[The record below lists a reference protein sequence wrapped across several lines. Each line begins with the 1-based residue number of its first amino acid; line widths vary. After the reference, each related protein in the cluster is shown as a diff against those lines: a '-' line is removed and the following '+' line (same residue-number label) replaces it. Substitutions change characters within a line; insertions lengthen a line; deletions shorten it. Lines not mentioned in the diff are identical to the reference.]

1 MLSNL
6 SSKQLDSFNNPFD
19 EYNANSIEPDRL
31 LALWCTPFESEL
43 ITGFSESRFRTE
55 KMPIVLQ
62 GLRGTGKT
70 MILKYCSYSVLKER
84 AKNSRNGSILS
95 TVKRE
100 KSVGFYFRCDDSF
113 INTFTNV
120 FSTQPRVTWAGFF
133 EHYLELQFCRHLTE
147 IIRNI
152 ICELDNPKNNELLIL
167 ESINAQISSIL
178 CHTFCCVKDIDD
190 YLDNEIRYIDHFKN
204 DVIFTDEPFSPGILL
219 KLFTVSEPIINSL
232 CESVPGLNDTLF
244 LILIDEFENLGE
256 DIQKFI
262 NTAIKFSRR
271 RISFRVGRR
280 SEGIATTAT
289 VNDRE
294 YLRNGHD
301 YYLAEIQKQISLK
314 MQKDF
319 FRGIADKRLSLSSDI
334 MYENGIIGILG
345 DKEDLDNEC
354 LSVCKGRTE
363 HINLIL
369 SEKSSLKKNEE
380 TKNEIIDIIRNSENP
395 IAETINALWVIRS
408 KDDPIGSA
416 KRARS
421 AMEDFFAKRD
431 NERSRKYKN
440 DYENKYRFAI
450 TVLIS
455 SLYKRKKMYYGF
467 NAIVH
472 LSDGNTRTF
481 INICRAILND
491 ALFYERD
498 SFQTNLTV
506 SRETQN
512 RAICNYSSQ
521 EFNDVCSII
530 KYGNNIRN
538 LILNIGNVM
547 TEYHRDK
554 RARYPETTQF
564 VFNRLELDKH
574 ERDVIDVAES
584 WSMIIR
590 RSRTQRVSAG
600 IDRKGDIYYINRAF
614 CPIFG
619 ISYRVRGG
627 VNVQFSAEEMQLMMV
642 SLSTPKKLSH
652 QGKINRPTDFDGQ
665 LSLFDGEESDNG

>member
-1 MLSNL
+1 MLNSL
-6 SSKQLDSFNNPFD
+6 DFKQLDTFNNPFD
-19 EYNANSIEPDRL
+19 EYNANSIEPDRI

-133 EHYLELQFCRHLTE
+133 EHYLELQFCRHLTTVVRDIVFE
-147 IIRNI
+147 SV
-152 ICELDNPKNNELLIL
+152 NPKDTEQLIL
-167 ESINAQISSIL
+167 ACINSQISSIL
-178 CHTFCCVKDIDD
+178 RCTFCSIKDIDD
-190 YLDNEIRYIDHFKN
+190 YLDNEIHYIDHFKN
-204 DVIFTDEPFSPGILL
+204 DAIFSDEPFSPSILL
-219 KLFTVSEPIINSL
+219 KLFTISEPIINSL
-232 CESVPGLNDTLF
+232 CASVPGLNDTLF

-256 DIQKFI
+256 DIQKLI
-262 NTAIKFSRR
+262 NTAIKFSRK

-301 YYLAEIQKQISLK
+301 YYLAEIQKQLSLK
-314 MQKDF
+314 KQKDF
-319 FRGIADKRLSLSSDI
+319 FRSIADKRLSLTSDI
-334 MYENGIIGILG
+334 VNENGIIGILG
-345 DKEDLDNEC
+345 DKENLDNEC
-354 LSVCKGRTE
+354 LSICKGKTE
-363 HINLIL
+363 HLSIIL
-369 SEKSSLKKNEE
+369 SENSALRIDVDLKRAV
-380 TKNEIIDIIRNSENP
+380 IDIIHTPDNP

-408 KDDPIGSA
+408 KDDPIDAA
-416 KRARS
+416 KKAHS
-421 AMEDFFAKRD
+421 AMEDFFAKND
-431 NERSRKYKN
+431 NDNSRKYKN
-440 DYENKYRFAI
+440 DYENKYRYAI

-481 INICRAILND
+481 INICRAIIND

-498 SFQTNLTV
+498 SFQANNTI
-506 SRETQN
+506 SSEAQN

-530 KYGNNIRN
+530 KYGNNIRS

-564 VFNRLELDKH
+564 VFNKLALDKH

-627 VNVQFSAEEMQLMMV
+627 VNVQFSAEEMQSMMI

-652 QGKINRPTDFDGQ
+652 QEKNKRSSDFDGQ
-665 LSLFDGEESDNG
+665 LSLFDGEASDNE